1 MRVKGGIVTR
11 RRHKR
16 LLKLAEGFR
25 GRRKNCF
32 KIAKLAVQK
41 ALQHAYVGRKL
52 KKRDMRRLWNV
63 RINAACRSVGLTY
76 SKLIHLLKDNNIIL
90 NRKVLAYLAA
100 EYPNE
105 FQNFLKEIQPASA
118 L

>member
-32 KIAKLAVQK
+32 KVAKLAVQK
-41 ALQHAYVGRKL
+41 ALQHAYRGRKL
-52 KKRDMRRLWNV
+52 RKREFRRLWNI
-63 RINAACRSVGLTY
+63 RINAAVREVGLNY
-76 SKLIHLLKDNNIIL
+76 SRFMRLLKDKNIGL
-90 NRKVLAYLAA
+90 NRKTLAYLAHEHPEQFKA
-100 EYPNE
+100 
-105 FQNFLKEIQPASA
+105 FASS
-118 L
+118 LVG

>member
-1 MRVKGGIVTR
+1 MRVKGGVVTR

-41 ALQHAYVGRKL
+41 ALQHAYRGRKL
-52 KKRDMRRLWNV
+52 RKRDFRKLWNV
-63 RINAACRSVGLTY
+63 RINAAVRQVGLSY
-76 SKLIHLLKDNNIIL
+76 SKFMHLLKQKNIAL
-90 NRKVLAYLAA
+90 NRKTLAYLAHEHPEQFKTFA
-100 EYPNE
+100 
-105 FQNFLKEIQPASA
+105 AS
-118 L
+118 LNS